1 MHRTMHIMVVDN
13 EELVARSVVGMLQT
27 HGYKAEAYYSG
38 GSALK
43 ALQSGGDD
51 FDLIIADINMP
62 GMDGYTFIEKLRGA
76 GFSDKK
82 VLVLTGYGSID
93 GAVKAIKMGA
103 SGYFEKD
110 RDPELLLFEIQKI
123 SESICLKEKM
133 AELERRVSLSDGG
146 WYLFS
151 SKNDKV
157 HKVFDLALQIAP
169 RDVSVFISGE
179 SGTGK
184 DILARYIHQKSNRSR
199 KRFLSVNC
207 SAIPDSLFES
217 EMFGH
222 VKGAFTGAV
231 ADRKGFFEQVHGGTL
246 MLDEI
251 GEMPVSNQA
260 KLLKVLEEKT
270 YAAVG
275 GSASKT
281 ADCRIIAATNRNLQ
295 DMIKS
300 GSLRSDLYFRINTVE
315 LHLPPLRERREDI
328 LDLVEMYLEFFN
340 KKYQTSTTRIDKE
353 ARAFLL
359 SYEWPGNIRQL
370 GQVVE
375 RCVLFSKDGGIDKE
389 VLLYQ
394 GITMNDDSKALT
406 GDNLEKQYKHAKRDF
421 DRVYFSNALQLTNY
435 SISEVARMSGMNRA
449 YIYQKIKDL
458 GLSQTKLNG

>member
-1 MHRTMHIMVVDN
+1 MPRAIRIMVVDN

-27 HGYKAEAYYSG
+27 HGYSAKAYLSG
-38 GSALK
+38 ESALE
-43 ALQSGGDD
+43 ALQLGERG

-62 GMDGYTFIEKLRGA
+62 RMDGYTFIEKLKGA
-76 GFSDKK
+76 GFGETK
-82 VLVLTGYGSID
+82 VLVLTGYGSIES
-93 GAVKAIKMGA
+93 AVKAIKLGA

-110 RDPELLLFEIQKI
+110 RDPELLLFEIRKIAENISLQK
-123 SESICLKEKM
+123 KM
-133 AELERRVSLSDGG
+133 AELERRVSSSTGD

-151 SKNDKV
+151 SKNEKV
-157 HKVFDLALQIAP
+157 RKVFDLALQIAP
-169 RDVSVFISGE
+169 RDVSIFISGE

-184 DILARYIHQKSNRSR
+184 EILARYIHQKSMRN
-199 KRFLSVNC
+199 KKGFLSVNC

-231 ADRKGFFEQVHGGTL
+231 ADRKGFFEQVQGGTL

-251 GEMPVSNQA
+251 GEMPIANQA

-270 YAAVG
+270 YSPVG
-275 GSASKT
+275 GSESRST
-281 ADCRIIAATNRNLQ
+281 DCRIIAATNRNLQ

-340 KKYQTSTTRIDKE
+340 KKYQTSAEEISRE
-353 ARAFLL
+353 AKTFLL

-370 GQVVE
+370 KQVVE
-375 RCVLFSKDGGIDKE
+375 RCVLFSKDGKIDKE
-389 VLLYQ
+389 IVHYQ
-394 GITMNDDSKALT
+394 GITMNDESSGVARV
-406 GDNLEKQYKHAKRDF
+406 NLEKQYKMAKRDF
-421 DRVYFSNALQLTNY
+421 DKVYFSNVLQLTNY
-435 SISEVARMSGMNRA
+435 SISEVAKISGMNRA
-449 YIYQKIKDL
+449 YVYQKIKEL
-458 GLSQTKLNG
+458 GLSVGT